1 MDVESILH
9 KMEESGLIR
18 LHKKN
23 GDFYMIY
30 CPMHSDGNERH
41 PSCGVLLHD
50 QYRAGKTYPE
60 GWVHCFT
67 CGWSKSL
74 PDTIGEILKRHNMS
88 GSGMDWLKQYVP
100 NFDDSD
106 FDFLLPKSVVRKLN
120 TKFALQAFADIANK
134 VEDKFISEEELQEYR
149 YTVPYMYDRKL
160 NDEIIEKFDVGV
172 DMHYVPY
179 GRKREVP
186 CVTFPVRDRRGR
198 TQFIVRRSIGGKSFY
213 LPKDITKS
221 IYGLYELPSNAKT
234 VIIAESCFNVL
245 TSYVYGVPALGLLGT
260 GSGSQL
266 DVLKTLGV
274 SEFVIGTDNDEA
286 GDKGANR
293 IRKALSQVAI
303 IRRMYLPEGKDIN
316 DLTKDEFWEIFNARY

>member
-1 MDVESILH
+1 MDVENILH

-30 CPMHSDGNERH
+30 CPIHSDGNERH

-50 QYRAGKTYPE
+50 QYRAGKAYPE
-60 GWVHCFT
+60 GWAHCFT

-106 FDFLLPKSVVRKLN
+106 FDFLLPKSVVKKLN
-120 TKFALQAFADIANK
+120 AKFALQAFADIANK
-134 VEDKFISEEELQEYR
+134 VEDKFISEEELQGYR

-172 DMHYVPY
+172 DLHYVPY

-303 IRRMYLPEGKDIN
+303 IRRMYLPDGKDIN

>member
-1 MDVESILH
+1 MDIESILH

-30 CPMHSDGNERH
+30 CPIHSDGNERH

-50 QYRAGKTYPE
+50 QYRAGKMYPE

-74 PDTIGEILKRHNMS
+74 PDTIGEILRRRNMS
-88 GSGMDWLKQYVP
+88 GSGVDWLKQYVP
-100 NFDDSD
+100 NFDDSN
-106 FDFLLPKSVVRKLN
+106 FDFLLPKSVVKKLN
-120 TKFALQAFADIANK
+120 AQFALQAFADIANK
-134 VEDKFISEEELQEYR
+134 VEDKFISEDELWGYR

-172 DMHYVPY
+172 DLHYVPY

-286 GDKGANR
+286 GDKGAHR

-303 IRRMYLPEGKDIN
+303 IRRMYLPDGKDIN

>member
-30 CPMHSDGNERH
+30 CPIHSDGNERH

-50 QYRAGKTYPE
+50 QYRAGKAYPE

-106 FDFLLPKSVVRKLN
+106 FDFLLPKSIVKKLN
-120 TKFALQAFADIANK
+120 AKFALQAFADIANK
-134 VEDKFISEEELQEYR
+134 VEDKFISEEELQKYR

-221 IYGLYELPSNAKT
+221 VYGLYELPNNAKT

-303 IRRMYLPEGKDIN
+303 IRRMHLPEGKDIN

>member
-9 KMEESGLIR
+9 KMEESGLVR

-30 CPMHSDGNERH
+30 CPIHSDGNERH

-106 FDFLLPKSVVRKLN
+106 FDFLLPKSIVRKLN

-221 IYGLYELPSNAKT
+221 IYGLYELPNNAKT

>member
-30 CPMHSDGNERH
+30 CPIHSDGNERH

-106 FDFLLPKSVVRKLN
+106 FDFLLPKSIVKKLN
-120 TKFALQAFADIANK
+120 AKFALQAFADIANK

-221 IYGLYELPSNAKT
+221 IYGLYELPNNAKT

>member
-30 CPMHSDGNERH
+30 CPIHSDGNERH

-50 QYRAGKTYPE
+50 QYRAGKMYPE

-106 FDFLLPKSVVRKLN
+106 FDFLLPKSIVKKLN
-120 TKFALQAFADIANK
+120 AKFALQAFADIANK

-172 DMHYVPY
+172 DLHYVPY

-303 IRRMYLPEGKDIN
+303 IRRMYLPDGKDIN

>member
-1 MDVESILH
+1 MNVESILH

-30 CPMHSDGNERH
+30 CPIHSDGNERH

-106 FDFLLPKSVVRKLN
+106 FDFLLPKSIVKKLN
-120 TKFALQAFADIANK
+120 AKFALQAFADIANK

-221 IYGLYELPSNAKT
+221 VYGLYELPNNAKT